1 MSAPRKRARRPKR
14 QRPDTPRAQK
24 KVETRQ
30 ALVEAAMALFR
41 EEGLETPSL
50 DAICARAG
58 FTRGAFYVHF
68 KDRDELVEAVMSE
81 TGRLLLGE
89 LLDVEDVG
97 TVVSRF
103 LALVQGGRYPLSKA
117 GGVPPSQLWAAC
129 ARSPRVRARYLALA
143 SESIQRLERT
153 IDRGQTAGLVRR
165 DVPAEDAA
173 ALLLLLVVGAQQ
185 LLELGLPMAPGRLAG
200 AALKLLARG

>member
-1 MSAPRKRARRPKR
+1 MLAPRKRPRRKP
-14 QRPDTPRAQK
+14 QRPDSARAQK

-30 ALVEAAMALFR
+30 ALVEAAMAVFR
-41 EEGLETPSL
+41 EQGLEAPSL

-97 TVVSRF
+97 TVVARF
-103 LALVQGGRYPLSKA
+103 LALVQGGRYPLSRP

-129 ARSPRVRARYLALA
+129 ARSPRVRARYLELA
-143 SESIQRLERT
+143 TESVLRLERT
-153 IDRGQTAGLVRR
+153 VLRGQETGLVRR
-165 DVPAEDAA
+165 DVPADEAA
-173 ALLLLLVVGAQQ
+173 RLLLLLVVGAQQ
-185 LLELGLPMAPGRLAG
+185 LLELGLPMVPGRLAA
-200 AALKLLARG
+200 AALRLLAKG

>member
-1 MSAPRKRARRPKR
+1 MSAPRKRPRRKP
-14 QRPDTPRAQK
+14 QRPDSARAQK

-68 KDRDELVEAVMSE
+68 QDRDELVEAVMSE

-97 TVVSRF
+97 TVVARF
-103 LALVQGGRYPLSKA
+103 LALVQGGRYPLSRP

-129 ARSPRVRARYLALA
+129 ARSPRVRARYLELA
-143 SESIQRLERT
+143 AESIRRLEQT
-153 IDRGQTAGLVRR
+153 VSRGQATGLVRK

-173 ALLLLLVVGAQQ
+173 RLLLLLVVGAQQ
-185 LLELGLPMAPGRLAG
+185 LLELGLPMVPERLAS
-200 AALKLLARG
+200 AALRLLAKG